1 MDSVGTSR
9 RELLWATA
17 ASALAMPFG
26 VAWAQSVSEDA
37 ITPFNFRASD
47 TALADLKRRLGQ
59 TRWPERETGAAWEQG
74 PPLTALRDLVDY
86 WRAGYDWRRCEAEL
100 ARWPQ
105 FRTRLD
111 GLGIHFI
118 HVRSR
123 HSGALPIIL
132 THGWPSTILLFR
144 HVI

>member
-1 MDSVGTSR
+1 MDSMGTSR
-9 RELLWATA
+9 RELLRAAA

-26 VAWAQSVSEDA
+26 VAWAQTVSEDA
-37 ITPFNFRASD
+37 ITPFTFRASD
-47 TALADLKRRLGQ
+47 TALADLMRRLDQ
-59 TRWPERETGAAWEQG
+59 TRWPEQETGTAWEQG
-74 PPLTALRDLVDY
+74 PPLTGLRNLVDY

-111 GLGIHFI
+111 GLNIHFI

-123 HSGALPIIL
+123 HPGALI
-132 THGWPSTILLFR
+132 G
-144 HVI
+144 